1 MVVSFRRT
9 LAFAFATLA
18 LAAAGAHAQNG
29 TIAGRVTDADG
40 ARAVVGATVQ
50 ALTGTRSSAGGAL
63 TNDQGQYRF
72 SVAPGTYTL
81 SVRRIGYGEMERRNV
96 VVSAG
101 GTTDVD
107 ITLSAVAI
115 VLNPTVVTGSR
126 TPEKAQDAPSHTE
139 VVTPQVIE
147 ERPSLTPVDQIRSV
161 PGVDYASTGVQGGNV
176 VVRGFNNV
184 FSGAMLTISDYR
196 YATVPS
202 LRVNTPYLVPT
213 PNEDVGQIE
222 VVLGPGAALYGPNA
236 ANGVMHIISKSPFE
250 SKGTTVS
257 LGAGNRSVLRGAV
270 RHAGTAGERFGYK
283 ISGQILK
290 AEDWHYTDPAET
302 LPRDFDIERW
312 SGELRFDMRP
322 TETTELILTGGRAFA
337 GKALEMTGI
346 GTAQAKNWSYDFG
359 QARFRWNRLFAQA
372 FLNTSNTS
380 DTYLLRTGQRVIDK
394 SRVMVGQIQHGL
406 DLGERQTFIY
416 GIDYSKTEPRT
427 LGTINGRNEDID
439 EIAELGGY
447 IQSETR
453 LSDMFELV
461 VAGRIDD
468 HSELEDPVFSPRAA
482 LVFKAD
488 TGHTLRFTYNRAF
501 NTPTTNNL
509 FLDLIAQQLGPYNVR
524 TIGVPQTGLQFR
536 RNCTA
541 VNGNTLCMKSPF
553 TPAGLGGPLTYLPP
567 DVTNFW
573 AVAQGIA
580 AQAGV
585 NISGV
590 PRPTAAQVP
599 TVMFARNAANQP
611 IPVVPGDVRD
621 IGRLEPTI
629 TSTYEVG
636 YNGLVAERFRIAAD
650 VYFEKKTDFVG
661 PLIVETPTAHFA
673 GPQLAG
679 YLIANGVA
687 PAQAAAITPLIA
699 GTPIGVIVPDNPLT
713 QAPELILTY
722 RNFGNLDRWGGDL
735 AFDFLMTDRVSL
747 TGSYS
752 YVNKN
757 FFPRSEVGGVS
768 DVALNAPKNKATLGV
783 AYREQPRGFTADV
796 RGRWNDEF
804 PMNSGVFV
812 GTVESYTLV
821 DASVAYRFP
830 FAQNTI
836 FSVNVQNLFGDKHR
850 EFIGAPDL
858 GRLILSQLQVT
869 F

>member
-1 MVVSFRRT
+1 
-9 LAFAFATLA
+9 
-18 LAAAGAHAQNG
+18 
-29 TIAGRVTDADG
+29 
-40 ARAVVGATVQ
+40 
-50 ALTGTRSSAGGAL
+50 
-63 TNDQGQYRF
+63 
-72 SVAPGTYTL
+72 
-81 SVRRIGYGEMERRNV
+81 
-96 VVSAG
+96 
-101 GTTDVD
+101 
-107 ITLSAVAI
+107 
-115 VLNPTVVTGSR
+115 
-126 TPEKAQDAPSHTE
+126 
-139 VVTPQVIE
+139 
-147 ERPSLTPVDQIRSV
+147 
-161 PGVDYASTGVQGGNV
+161 
-176 VVRGFNNV
+176 
-184 FSGAMLTISDYR
+184 
-196 YATVPS
+196 
-202 LRVNTPYLVPT
+202 
-213 PNEDVGQIE
+213 
-222 VVLGPGAALYGPNA
+222 
-236 ANGVMHIISKSPFE
+236 
-250 SKGTTVS
+250 
-257 LGAGNRSVLRGAV
+257 
-270 RHAGTAGERFGYK
+270 
-283 ISGQILK
+283 
-290 AEDWHYTDPAET
+290 
-302 LPRDFDIERW
+302 
-312 SGELRFDMRP
+312 
-322 TETTELILTGGRAFA
+322 
-337 GKALEMTGI
+337 
-346 GTAQAKNWSYDFG
+346 
-359 QARFRWNRLFAQA
+359 
-372 FLNTSNTS
+372 
-380 DTYLLRTGQRVIDK
+380 
-394 SRVMVGQIQHGL
+394 
-406 DLGERQTFIY
+406 
-416 GIDYSKTEPRT
+416 
-427 LGTINGRNEDID
+427 
-439 EIAELGGY
+439 
-447 IQSETR
+447 
-453 LSDMFELV
+453 
-461 VAGRIDD
+461 
-468 HSELEDPVFSPRAA
+468 
-482 LVFKAD
+482 
-488 TGHTLRFTYNRAF
+488 
-501 NTPTTNNL
+501 
-509 FLDLIAQQLGPYNVR
+509 
-524 TIGVPQTGLQFR
+524 
-536 RNCTA
+536 
-541 VNGNTLCMKSPF
+541 
-553 TPAGLGGPLTYLPP
+553 
-567 DVTNFW
+567 
-573 AVAQGIA
+573 
-580 AQAGV
+580 V

-611 IPVVPGDVRD
+611 IPVVPRDVRD

-850 EFIGAPDL
+850 EFIGAPEL